1 MPQKDA
7 WADKD
12 FADRWDG
19 KNHFR
24 DNPDREEQLDL
35 IVSLLADG
43 CGDDSL
49 ILDLGSGSGRVEELI
64 FERIPGARVAGVD
77 SSPSMLDIAR
87 KRLATFGNR
96 FIPVV
101 GGMGDLAALELPT
114 GPYAFAISVQALHEV
129 SHEEKKKIMAD
140 VYALLEPGG
149 VFFVLDRVAF
159 EGEALSG
166 AYRSVWDRLNRK
178 AGIKEG
184 TKEGMS
190 YEEYLKTYREKDD
203 HVASLEDQLSW
214 LRGAGFRASCLYL
227 HYNRALFAARR
238 PAGG

>member
-1 MPQKDA
+1 MSQKDP

-24 DNPDREEQLDL
+24 DNPDRGEQLDL
-35 IVSLLADG
+35 IVSLLAGG
-43 CGDDSL
+43 CGADSL

-64 FERIPGARVAGVD
+64 FERIPGVRVAGVEA
-77 SSPSMLDIAR
+77 SPSMMDIAKR
-87 KRLATFGNR
+87 RLATFGDR
-96 FIPVV
+96 FIPVT
-101 GGMGDLAALELPT
+101 GGMEDLAGLELPE
-114 GPYAFAISVQALHEV
+114 GPYAFTISVQTLHEV

-149 VFFVLDRVAF
+149 AFFVLDRVEF
-159 EGEALSG
+159 EGEALSV

-178 AGIKEG
+178 AGI
-184 TKEGMS
+184 KEGMS

-203 HVASLEDQLSW
+203 HVAPLEDQLSW

-238 PAGG
+238 PEDS